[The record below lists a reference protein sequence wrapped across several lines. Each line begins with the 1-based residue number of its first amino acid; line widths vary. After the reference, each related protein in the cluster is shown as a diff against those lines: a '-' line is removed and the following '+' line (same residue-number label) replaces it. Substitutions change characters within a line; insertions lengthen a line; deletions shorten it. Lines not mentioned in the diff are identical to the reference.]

1 MKLRHAIAVAVAT
14 AAIAPA
20 ALLAAPAAFASDGLA
35 PRQSAPAG
43 DEGSSPTASTSVT
56 SSTSGT
62 SAKSALPKDD
72 STKDDS
78 TGDTS
83 TGYAPAKGTS
93 GDEASANDTSA
104 KDKTPGK
111 KPSTPSGK
119 DTSGSTSTPPTGPSP
134 GDEMP
139 KECDKSQ
146 LDLTIKGLPGEI
158 AAGSG
163 WHTFTLNVSNSSD
176 AVAKGITFFAGASS
190 DKNGDNLFAS
200 KKVALQALNPQ
211 TNVWDDISEGGKA
224 VGYVG
229 ETEQLKP
236 DYELDIALRIN
247 VKPTA
252 PVGPAS
258 PWARVSTSVPTTV
271 WAPTMWRTES
281 RIVAAG
287 TDTSG
292 TKPQEGGRTPVPT
305 KKPDASTT
313 VPVEG
318 SLAETGSSSMTR
330 TIGIAGGAA
339 IVLGGGAL
347 FVVRRRKAGTVA

>member
-62 SAKSALPKDD
+62 SAKSALP
-72 STKDDS
+72 KDDS

-252 PVGPAS
+252 PVGAGFTLG
-258 PWARVSTSVPTTV
+258 AGVYLGADDCVGADDV
-271 WAPTMWRTES
+271 AYKF